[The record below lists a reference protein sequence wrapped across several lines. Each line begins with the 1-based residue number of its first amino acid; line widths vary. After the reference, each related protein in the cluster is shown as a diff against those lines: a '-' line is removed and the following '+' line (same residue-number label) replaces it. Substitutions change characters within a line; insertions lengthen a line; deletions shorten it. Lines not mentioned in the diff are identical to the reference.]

1 MRICF
6 VDDNTTLLEYMESQ
20 LQEFQDKYNIPCSLS
35 VYNSAEE
42 MLFENQE
49 GYPFDVIIL
58 DINMDGM
65 NGIELA
71 RKIRQTDKKVPIAFL
86 TAMADYVFDG
96 YEVQAI
102 RYLMKPIQQE
112 QLFRLLELTYKELS
126 REIPF
131 LLVASSGDKI
141 KVDYEDIYYVEA
153 AGHYIYIYLM
163 KNCYQMKGSINSIG
177 KSLCSGSFVFT
188 HRSYIVNLK
197 HVVRICREECILSDG
212 RRIPISRGLYKNV
225 NDAFITLY
233 KDGEF

>member
-112 QLFRLLELTYKELS
+112 QLFRLLEHTYKELS
-126 REIPF
+126 RENPF

-141 KVDYEDIYYVEA
+141 KVDYEDI
-153 AGHYIYIYLM
+153 
-163 KNCYQMKGSINSIG
+163 
-177 KSLCSGSFVFT
+177 
-188 HRSYIVNLK
+188 
-197 HVVRICREECILSDG
+197 
-212 RRIPISRGLYKNV
+212 
-225 NDAFITLY
+225 
-233 KDGEF
+233 